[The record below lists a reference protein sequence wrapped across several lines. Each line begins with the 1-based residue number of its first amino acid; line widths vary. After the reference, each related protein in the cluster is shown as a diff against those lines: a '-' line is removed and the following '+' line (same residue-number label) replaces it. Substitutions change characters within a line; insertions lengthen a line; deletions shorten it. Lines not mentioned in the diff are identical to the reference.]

1 MSRSELA
8 MWDWIY
14 LSPLMMMLNQYYDMP
29 LNEFYLLVCATASFS
44 FVTLIPFFQFFSFD
58 YELAVTVTPDNHF
71 NRSFEIKIHNFVY
84 MNK

>member
-29 LNEFYLLVCATASFS
+29 VNEFYLLVCATVSF
-44 FVTLIPFFQFFSFD
+44 FFGFS
-58 YELAVTVTPDNHF
+58 
-71 NRSFEIKIHNFVY
+71 RRHNFLLFLPVATVSPL
-84 MNK
+84 KGFRDFITAF

>member
-29 LNEFYLLVCATASFS
+29 LNEFYLLVCATASFFFIFILS
-44 FVTLIPFFQFFSFD
+44 TLPIFMC
-58 YELAVTVTPDNHF
+58 ELIIT
-71 NRSFEIKIHNFVY
+71 IKIRIHNFLQNQNSQFHMVHEIT
-84 MNK
+84 